1 MSNEVVKV
9 VLKNTKD
16 QIVAPQTTADQVGYE
31 NAAISG
37 ASNVVD
43 AVNTAYT
50 LASTA
55 YNKAGNA
62 YDTASNAYN
71 KADTAWYL
79 ANNAYGA
86 ANNAYDHADAAYTQ
100 ASSAYELAS
109 NTYTVASEAW
119 SYSSTSLNYLDQVKT
134 IFRDLAGDIYNY
146 DREYAREMG
155 YIISNAPTV
164 SKVASQA
171 NDAYNMASAAC
182 NLLADSIY
190 NRFNG
195 KSDKAEGTYL
205 LKATVDSN
213 SHVTF
218 TWVNEADYKNV

>member
-50 LASTA
+50 LA
-55 YNKAGNA
+55 
-62 YDTASNAYN
+62 
-71 KADTAWYL
+71 
-79 ANNAYGA
+79 NNAH
-86 ANNAYDHADAAYTQ
+86 DRADAAYALACNAYDQ
-100 ASSAYELAS
+100 ANWADTAAYDAFCQANDAYNQANSAYESAN
-109 NTYTVASEAW
+109 NTYSIASEAW
-119 SYSSTSLNYLDQVKT
+119 SYSSTSLKYLDNVKT
-134 IFRDLAGDIYNY
+134 IFRDLVGDFYNY
-146 DREYAREMG
+146 DGEYAREMG
-155 YIISNAPTV
+155 YIISNSPTV
-164 SKVASQA
+164 SEVASQA

-190 NRFNG
+190 NRFDG
-195 KSDKAEGTYL
+195 TSDKAEGTYL

-213 SHVTF
+213 QHVTF

>member
-37 ASNVVD
+37 ASTVVD

-50 LASTA
+50 LA
-55 YNKAGNA
+55 
-62 YDTASNAYN
+62 
-71 KADTAWYL
+71 
-79 ANNAYGA
+79 NNAH
-86 ANNAYDHADAAYTQ
+86 DRADAAY
-100 ASSAYELAS
+100 ALAC
-109 NTYTVASEAW
+109 NTYSIAREAW
-119 SYSSTSLNYLDQVKT
+119 SYSSTSLKYLDNVKT
-134 IFRDLAGDIYNY
+134 IFRDLVGDFYTY
-146 DREYAREMG
+146 DGEYAREMG
-155 YIISNAPTV
+155 YIISNSPTV
-164 SKVASQA
+164 SEVASQA

-190 NRFNG
+190 NRFDG
-195 KSDKAEGTYL
+195 TSDKAEGTYL